1 VATGNHTRARR
12 ARAAG
17 GSVLLCAF
25 ALLMVWTIGPATGRA
40 AALPALP
47 GPPPGA
53 GSGFS
58 APPTPGSVPEAAP
71 LGAGATLPARVSGPG
86 LLSGTALLSGR
97 EFSLAIACQTS
108 GQVSVAAP
116 AIGPGVLARAGYAC
130 RNRRASAQLSLSRA
144 AAGRLAALGSTLAS
158 LTIGRGKAIER
169 PSLTLEARP
178 ARATEWSDGGLECQ
192 LLGEYTP
199 YLAAPNFTVTPA
211 VEIDVRPWVAWYTVA
226 TGWQW
231 LGTAGINASRWYRWT
246 ATPDGV
252 DQFKTPAG
260 AIAPW
265 TWAPIHVRPSQH
277 TYAIGVFEVRYWYT
291 HPRYAWSYAPSTL
304 ATNASTTYCSYP

>member
-1 VATGNHTRARR
+1 MACTTDP
-12 ARAAG
+12 AA
-17 GSVLLCAF
+17 
-25 ALLMVWTIGPATGRA
+25 GRA
-40 AALPALP
+40 APPPALP

-58 APPTPGSVPEAAP
+58 AAPTPGSVPELGP
-71 LGAGATLPARVSGPG
+71 LGAGATIPAGVSGPG
-86 LLSGTALLSGR
+86 LLSGTALLRGR
-97 EFSLAIACQTS
+97 GFSLAIACPAG

-116 AIGPGVLARAGYAC
+116 TIGRGVLARAGYAC
-130 RNRRASAQLSLSRA
+130 RNRRATAQLSLSRA

-158 LTIGRGKAIER
+158 VTIGRGKATEHA
-169 PSLTLEARP
+169 SLTLQARP
-178 ARATEWSDGGLECQ
+178 ARATVWSDGGLECQ

-211 VEIDVRPWVAWYTVA
+211 VEIDVRPWVAWYTA
-226 TGWQW
+226 ANGWRW

-246 ATPDGV
+246 ATPGGV

-265 TWAPIHVRPSQH
+265 TWAPIHVRPGQH

-304 ATNASTTYCSYP
+304 ATNASGTYCSYA